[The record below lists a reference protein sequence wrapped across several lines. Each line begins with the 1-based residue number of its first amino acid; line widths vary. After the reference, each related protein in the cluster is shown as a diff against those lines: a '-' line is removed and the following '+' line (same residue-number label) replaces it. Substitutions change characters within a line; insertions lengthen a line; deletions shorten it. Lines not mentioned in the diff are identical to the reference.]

1 MDDDNL
7 NPPLTKVDI
16 ASFSEYVELTSGNG
30 RRRLTTIYRGQPV
43 QGNLLP
49 SLARAAEDGKPVGNQ
64 ERYEEKR
71 IEKFRL
77 LAATML
83 PANASFEELRIIA
96 QHYTLKTTLLDW
108 SGNAL
113 AALWFACSGAF
124 SQKSDAYVYS
134 MHASK
139 EMLDKG
145 SQSKADVFMEGG
157 ATGIIRPPHNNARV
171 AAQDGWFTIHRFSE
185 IQDRYVPLEEDPS
198 VQKLVE
204 YTIPASLAPRML
216 VALTRMGI
224 SQHSLFPDLEGICKH
239 INTGY

>member
-1 MDDDNL
+1 MDDL
-7 NPPLTKVDI
+7 NPPFKKVDI

-30 RRRLTTIYRGQPV
+30 QHRLTMIYRGQPV

-49 SLARAAEDGKPVGNQ
+49 SLARAAEDGMPVRDQ
-64 ERYEEKR
+64 AWFERKR
-71 IEKFRL
+71 IDRFRL
-77 LAATML
+77 LAASML

-113 AALWFACSGAF
+113 AALWFACSSAYY
-124 SQKSDAYVYS
+124 QKTNAYVYS
-134 MHASK
+134 MHASQA
-139 EMLDKG
+139 MLDRAG
-145 SQSKADVFMEGG
+145 QSVVGDFANSRF
-157 ATGIIRPPHNNARV
+157 TGIIRPPHNNARV
-171 AAQDGWFTIHRFSE
+171 AAQDGWFTIHRFNE
-185 IQDRYVPLEEDPS
+185 IEGRYVPLEEDPS

-204 YTIPASLAPRML
+204 YKIPATLAPRML

-224 SQHSLFPDLEGICKH
+224 SQRSLFPDLEGICKH